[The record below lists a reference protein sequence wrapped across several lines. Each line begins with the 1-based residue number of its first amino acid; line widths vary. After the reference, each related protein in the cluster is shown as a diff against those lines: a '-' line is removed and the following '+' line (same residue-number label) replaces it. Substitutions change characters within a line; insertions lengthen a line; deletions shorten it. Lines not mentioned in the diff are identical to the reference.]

1 MVSELVARREKIRL
15 DALLVERGL
24 APTRSIAVGCIL
36 AGRVFSG
43 ERRLDKPGAALPPDA
58 PLSLRGLPRYVSRG
72 GIKLEGALS
81 ALGIDVRERV
91 WLDVGASTGGFTDCL
106 LQHGAPRV
114 YAVDVGRG
122 QLAEK
127 LRQDPRVIN
136 RENTNARH
144 LVRADFP
151 EPIGGVVLDASFI
164 GLAKLLPAAHAVLAP
179 GGWLL
184 AMIKP
189 QFEAGRE
196 LAHKHR
202 GVITDPAL
210 RESIILRVKGEVA
223 EHGFQVLGSCD
234 SSLAGPKGNVEHF
247 VFAVRGENEMGSRVF
262 PVRDDRDQA
271 SNDQESSVL
280 AVLAQEKR
288 SIGESWLRS
297 VVGW

>member
-1 MVSELVARREKIRL
+1 MTRKEKMRL

-24 APTRSIAVGCIL
+24 APTRSVAVGCIL

-43 ERRLDKPGAALPPDA
+43 ERRLDKPGAALAVDA
-58 PLSLRGLPRYVSRG
+58 PLSLRELPRYVSRG
-72 GIKLEGALS
+72 GVKLEGAL
-81 ALGIDVRERV
+81 ATLGVAVEGRV
-91 WLDVGASTGGFTDCL
+91 WLDIGASTGGFTDCL

-127 LRQDPRVIN
+127 LRQDPRVDN

-144 LVRADFP
+144 LERSDFP

-164 GLAKLLPAAHAVLAP
+164 GLGKLLPAVARVLEP

-196 LAHKHR
+196 LARAHR
-202 GVITDPAL
+202 GVISDPEL
-210 RESIILRVKGEVA
+210 RAEIIRKVTGEVQA
-223 EHGFQVLGSCD
+223 QGFRLLGSCD
-234 SSLAGPKGNVEHF
+234 SSLPGPAGNLEHF
-247 VFAVRGENEMGSRVF
+247 VLAERGAEAAGAEPS
-262 PVRDDRDQA
+262 DA
-271 SNDQESSVL
+271 
-280 AVLAQEKR
+280 
-288 SIGESWLRS
+288 
-297 VVGW
+297 

>member
-1 MVSELVARREKIRL
+1 MRL

-24 APTRSIAVGCIL
+24 APTRSVAQGCIL

-43 ERRLDKPGAALPPDA
+43 ERRLDKPGTALAPDA
-58 PLSLRGLPRYVSRG
+58 PLSLRELPRYVSRG
-72 GIKLEGALS
+72 GIKLEGALAS
-81 ALGIDVRERV
+81 LGIDVRGRV

-114 YAVDVGRG
+114 YAVDVGRA

-127 LRQDPRVIN
+127 LRQDPRVRN

-144 LVRADFP
+144 LVRGDFP

-164 GLAKLLPAAHAVLAP
+164 GLAKLLPALAEVLAP

-196 LAHKHR
+196 LARAHR
-202 GVITDPAL
+202 GVISDPEL
-210 RESIILRVKGEVA
+210 RADIIERVKGEVT
-223 EHGFQVLGSCD
+223 EHGFRVLGACD

-247 VFAVRGENEMGSRVF
+247 VFAEREGERAQSVF
-262 PVRDDRDQA
+262 AER
-271 SNDQESSVL
+271 E
-280 AVLAQEKR
+280 
-288 SIGESWLRS
+288 GERE
-297 VVGW
+297 